1 MTPIQLDPSVIPES
15 KRRPMNWV
23 FLAVILGFLMIVA
36 VVGVLR
42 PGKSPEVSFSTER
55 LEFKSAVQ
63 LRESGLR
70 FGARQTPAKE
80 TLPIP
85 DRIASAPPEKLEAI
99 RLRAV
104 MFAENGAAV
113 PASDLAI
120 LKKSSSQVDRLV
132 AQLYGKPKPSKD
144 LAKSIA
150 AELPDTPF
158 ELTVA
163 RAYAQRLTGDKDA
176 YAVFA
181 DRGALMR
188 RGVMVIGL
196 VLVLLGGLV
205 AWCIVFGL
213 RQAGELPTP
222 ARVPAFSLAT
232 ADQYAGKAALMLLG
246 YLVLSL
252 TIGGLPKQVSG
263 ILLPISVV
271 LMVPAVL
278 WAPFLGGTVSLAE
291 LGVTGKNLGRNIGL
305 GFFFLLLEIPV
316 SMAAGMVGTLLFKFL
331 PPQHPASEQLMASP
345 TPFMLLTVLLSACV
359 AAPFCEEIVFRGLF
373 FPAMHRVTALVLSV
387 AVTSFSFALLHPQGP
402 ALWAALAS
410 VGAFSCLAVRYTKSL
425 VPSIVMHFGHNF
437 LIVLLILVL

>member
-1 MTPIQLDPSVIPES
+1 MTPIQLDPSVFAGN

-23 FLAVILGFLMIVA
+23 FLAVILGFLIIIAVA
-36 VVGVLR
+36 SVFRSGSR
-42 PGKSPEVSFSTER
+42 ESSFSVER
-55 LEFKSAVQ
+55 REFKSAIQ
-63 LRESGLR
+63 MRESDLR
-70 FGARQTPAKE
+70 FGTKRTPAKE
-80 TLPIP
+80 TLSIP
-85 DRIASAPPEKLEAI
+85 ARLSAAPKEMLEAV
-99 RLRAV
+99 RLRSV
-104 MFAENGAAV
+104 ISAENGVAV
-113 PASDLAI
+113 PPSDLAL
-120 LKKSSSQVDRLV
+120 LKKSSNRADRLV

-150 AELPDTPF
+150 AELPDAPF
-158 ELTVA
+158 ELSVA
-163 RAYAQRLTGDKDA
+163 RAYAQRLAGDNNA
-176 YAVFA
+176 YASFA
-181 DRGALMR
+181 DRGTALR
-188 RGVMVIGL
+188 LGLVVIGF
-196 VLVLLGGLV
+196 VLVLLGSLV

-213 RQAGELPTP
+213 RQAGALP
-222 ARVPAFSLAT
+222 VPASEPSFSLAT
-232 ADQYAGKAALMLLG
+232 ADQYAGKAALILLG
-246 YLVLSL
+246 YLMLNL
-252 TIGGLPKQVSG
+252 MLAELPNQVSR

-278 WAPFLGGTVSLAE
+278 WAPFLGGTVSLAD